1 MNPMQRTDLSIT
13 CIFSAVQKP
22 RSSTAQKCKAQI
34 KAASVKELDY
44 TFRKINQYKKKR
56 QDDWPRTRLLRCI
69 DYLVEHMVKLEPIVQ
84 LPSFIQCISWTL
96 DHVNTV
102 DDPQTN
108 QMAIKVIAKTL
119 ERARSLDAKTQLLAA
134 VSTKMEPEH
143 WLFHSSPA
151 VRIYALR
158 ALVTHRDAFAPRL
171 SACVPQCLEQLTH
184 IPSLL
189 YTLSLHPK
197 VTDYED
203 KKQQLE
209 QLVMYA
215 RLLEGF
221 VVDVET
227 LLTIWTVVAK
237 THDGVAFKNRELL
250 LYSLTSALYRS
261 IAPPTTLSAMQS
273 NTLLYLIDKLMRR
286 WARDVCCSMH
296 PPLCLPAVLEIEAK
310 TLKKCLCIVLTLSFE
325 GDEYK
330 RHLVLGTIN
339 FFMCYVGQPVS
350 PEETS
355 TIGTDACISTNMCVD
370 VDERGYQVQP
380 VPQHQDLLNLL
391 LEVFM
396 QNVQRTPAMP
406 MAGRVAW
413 IIKSFFTI
421 MLDAPLPSLFHRLE
435 KVTVFMLHF
444 DEAIDVLAASST
456 NISQHLWTPTIE
468 QAKQGLMMAGLPQ
481 QDAAVLA
488 KSKRAFIALEKIS
501 HHPRAC
507 ERLVDCD
514 VLQLVNAEWIPS
526 GDVIQA
532 SDTLL
537 VVYALFGRFIASLLH
552 RTAFVRTRLRD
563 ELNLFPIM
571 IQLLK
576 EAVTHRHVKRA
587 QWNHVVLGCLAVAR
601 TFQYDESSMRIWL
614 QHNQLLPLM
623 LQILLDQEIQWKT
636 DARVM
641 LATLGL
647 LEQFAVQPL
656 CGAQIINEE
665 GALTKLATLLD
676 YLSSASDGNTMDDD
690 DSIDKEE
697 KSDTEDMDQDEKQD
711 DEEEM
716 EEQVE
721 EDQHLENEHNHPLG
735 YINIVDMV
743 LDEGE
748 HTVPYTHHPK
758 DRTYFDCAQ
767 FLIKSLIKILT
778 CHDNLQYTIL
788 SDAFT
793 HVFRPLTVPRWRRSI
808 SIELYQKKMVDL
820 QALYHFTDNTE
831 NAMKLH
837 ELTAVAIGYAAI
849 GAPAEDD
856 WNTSLGLKQDIS
868 VSVFGIQCQMLID
881 ETSAI
886 KRDVAAQV
894 MTCLGL
900 EFKGPWDE
908 LHASILLAIPCPP
921 APTSTDQVH
930 FKANEGIVTANR
942 ELLTKQ
948 SPIFQSML
956 GTTFVESTLQ
966 VIPIHDVTFHHF
978 ALFISVLQSRENS
991 AHIIAPTQDWHSV
1004 IRIFQLADRFDTPFV
1019 KSVCEHWMMEQILHP
1034 SHATWAGLVSLY
1046 RLCRDPHP
1054 SEKTTWPFT
1063 VMVDSALR
1071 AMLLGLNHVC
1081 NTTEFRDMMEDEE
1094 AIAMFC
1100 DSLRILIIK

>member
-1 MNPMQRTDLSIT
+1 
-13 CIFSAVQKP
+13 
-22 RSSTAQKCKAQI
+22 
-34 KAASVKELDY
+34 
-44 TFRKINQYKKKR
+44 
-56 QDDWPRTRLLRCI
+56 
-69 DYLVEHMVKLEPIVQ
+69 
-84 LPSFIQCISWTL
+84 
-96 DHVNTV
+96 
-102 DDPQTN
+102 
-108 QMAIKVIAKTL
+108 
-119 ERARSLDAKTQLLAA
+119 
-134 VSTKMEPEH
+134 
-143 WLFHSSPA
+143 
-151 VRIYALR
+151 
-158 ALVTHRDAFAPRL
+158 
-171 SACVPQCLEQLTH
+171 
-184 IPSLL
+184 
-189 YTLSLHPK
+189 
-197 VTDYED
+197 
-203 KKQQLE
+203 
-209 QLVMYA
+209 
-215 RLLEGF
+215 
-221 VVDVET
+221 
-227 LLTIWTVVAK
+227 
-237 THDGVAFKNRELL
+237 
-250 LYSLTSALYRS
+250 
-261 IAPPTTLSAMQS
+261 
-273 NTLLYLIDKLMRR
+273 
-286 WARDVCCSMH
+286 
-296 PPLCLPAVLEIEAK
+296 
-310 TLKKCLCIVLTLSFE
+310 
-325 GDEYK
+325 
-330 RHLVLGTIN
+330 
-339 FFMCYVGQPVS
+339 
-350 PEETS
+350 
-355 TIGTDACISTNMCVD
+355 
-370 VDERGYQVQP
+370 
-380 VPQHQDLLNLL
+380 
-391 LEVFM
+391 
-396 QNVQRTPAMP
+396 
-406 MAGRVAW
+406 
-413 IIKSFFTI
+413 
-421 MLDAPLPSLFHRLE
+421 
-435 KVTVFMLHF
+435 
-444 DEAIDVLAASST
+444 
-456 NISQHLWTPTIE
+456 
-468 QAKQGLMMAGLPQ
+468 
-481 QDAAVLA
+481 
-488 KSKRAFIALEKIS
+488 
-501 HHPRAC
+501 
-507 ERLVDCD
+507 
-514 VLQLVNAEWIPS
+514 
-526 GDVIQA
+526 
-532 SDTLL
+532 
-537 VVYALFGRFIASLLH
+537 
-552 RTAFVRTRLRD
+552 
-563 ELNLFPIM
+563 
-571 IQLLK
+571 
-576 EAVTHRHVKRA
+576 
-587 QWNHVVLGCLAVAR
+587 
-601 TFQYDESSMRIWL
+601 
-614 QHNQLLPLM
+614 
-623 LQILLDQEIQWKT
+623 
-636 DARVM
+636 
-641 LATLGL
+641 
-647 LEQFAVQPL
+647 
-656 CGAQIINEE
+656 
-665 GALTKLATLLD
+665 
-676 YLSSASDGNTMDDD
+676 
-690 DSIDKEE
+690 
-697 KSDTEDMDQDEKQD
+697 MDQDEKQD